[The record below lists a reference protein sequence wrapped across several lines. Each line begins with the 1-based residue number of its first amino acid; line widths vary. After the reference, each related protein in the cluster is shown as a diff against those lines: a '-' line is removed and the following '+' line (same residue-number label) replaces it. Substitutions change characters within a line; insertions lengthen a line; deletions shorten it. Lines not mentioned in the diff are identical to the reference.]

1 MSFDKNIADKI
12 LEFAKLEPTV
22 PVGTSHDFHSEEF
35 DQDDFR
41 DTAKKLI
48 STGQISGNLEIL
60 YRFQIVVSEFQQSLS
75 HRFQ

>member
-22 PVGTSHDFHSEEF
+22 PVGTSHDFRSEEF

-48 STGQISGNLEIL
+48 STGQISGYPKKIS
-60 YRFQIVVSEFQQSLS
+60 QDSIS
-75 HRFQ
+75 HSDCKF

>member
-48 STGQISGNLEIL
+48 STGQISGHLEEDFSGFYIAFRL
-60 YRFQIVVSEFQQSLS
+60 
-75 HRFQ
+75 

>member
-12 LEFAKLEPTV
+12 LEFAKLEPTA
-22 PVGTSHDFHSEEF
+22 PVGTAHEFHSEGF

-48 STGQISGNLEIL
+48 STGQITANLEDDFSGFYITFRL
-60 YRFQIVVSEFQQSLS
+60 
-75 HRFQ
+75 

>member
-22 PVGTSHDFHSEEF
+22 PVGTSHDFRSEKF

-48 STGQISGNLEIL
+48 STDRKS
-60 YRFQIVVSEFQQSLS
+60 VV
-75 HRFQ
+75 